1 MLKFQEFLNEELNF
15 DVNINKPLYFE
26 FGEGS
31 IILNRNSMS
40 HIREKFARTIN
51 DVYGKNKN
59 PDGVNNK
66 VPIKPEHIV
75 DDILFA
81 LPKIVSKLVSGR
93 VEVTRAC
100 RKFATKDFCLD
111 IDPTYSPDKNQI
123 RLQIKNLATGLN
135 TLIAFKYFKSN
146 NDFDCVGLTGI
157 TVIWKWD
164 FKSPC
169 LRKDNI
175 IEIYNDNISQYYDQ
189 YPLQKSLDSY
199 VKKDVGGFNKKKK

>member
-31 IILNRNSMS
+31 IILNRNSVS
-40 HIREKFARTIN
+40 HIRERFSRTVN
-51 DVYGKNKN
+51 YVYGKNKN

-81 LPKIVSKLVSGR
+81 LPKIVDMLFSGR
-93 VEVTRAC
+93 VELTRGWG
-100 RKFATKDFCLD
+100 KIVTKDLCSS
-111 IDPTYSPDKNQI
+111 IDPNYFPDEKSI
-123 RLQIKNLATGLN
+123 MLQIKNLATGLN
-135 TLIAFKYFKSN
+135 IIIAFKYFKSN
-146 NDFDCVGLTGI
+146 NGFDCVGLTGV

-169 LRKDNI
+169 LRKDNV

-189 YPLQKSLDSY
+189 YPLEKSLDSY
-199 VKKDVGGFNKKKK
+199 LDKVSGNLNKKKK